1 MTKQVKQ
8 FIFWVGALVIGA
20 VLGSLH
26 IEAVDK
32 VANFVA
38 VIFTRLFQ
46 FTAVPAIAVSVLT
59 TLATLGG
66 NKETG
71 KIFRR
76 TITYTLL
83 TTLAA
88 SVIAAILFSIIKPK

>member
-1 MTKQVKQ
+1 MKKQIRQ
-8 FIFWVGALVIGA
+8 AILWVGALIVGD

-26 IEAVDK
+26 IDAIDSVC
-32 VANFVA
+32 NFVA
-38 VIFTRLFQ
+38 TIFTRLFQ

-59 TLATLGG
+59 TLAMLGG

-76 TITYTLL
+76 TIMYTLL

-88 SVIAAILFSIIKPK
+88 